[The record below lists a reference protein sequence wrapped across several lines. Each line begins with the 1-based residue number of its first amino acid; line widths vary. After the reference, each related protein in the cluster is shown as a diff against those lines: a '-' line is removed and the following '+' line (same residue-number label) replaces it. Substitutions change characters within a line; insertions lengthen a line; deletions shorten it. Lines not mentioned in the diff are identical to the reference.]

1 MAAPPN
7 RETGEPDL
15 VGTITA
21 EIPVEWTAA
30 PKYQW
35 RHGTD
40 AYAAPH
46 ICQFRLAP
54 SAKGAGMEDG
64 DTP

>member
-21 EIPVEWTAA
+21 QIPVEWTTA

-35 RHGTD
+35 QRGTD

-46 ICQFRLAP
+46 IRQCGLAP
-54 SAKGAGMEDG
+54 STKGAGMKEG
-64 DTP
+64 DAP

>member
-1 MAAPPN
+1 MAGPPI

-15 VGTITA
+15 VGTSTA
-21 EIPVEWTAA
+21 QIPVDWTTA

-35 RHGTD
+35 RHGAD

-46 ICQFRLAP
+46 IRQFGLQP
-54 SAKGAGMEDG
+54 STQGAGMKEG